1 MSLQV
6 DIHKQLGDFELHAS
20 FETDGGVTGLLGASG
35 CGKSMTLKCIAGI
48 EKPDRGRIV
57 LDGVTLFDSERRVNL
72 PPQAR
77 RVGYLFQ
84 NYALFPNMS
93 VRANILCG
101 LRGERDRH
109 QRERALEAMIDM
121 LALRGLEN
129 HRPSQLSGGQAQ
141 RVALAR
147 ILVGSPRLLM
157 LDEPFSA
164 LDSHLRDQLQLQL
177 RELLSG
183 FGHDVLLVTHSRDE
197 AYHLC
202 SRIAVME
209 AGRLLALKDTKALF
223 ADPGTTS
230 AARLTGCKNIV
241 RARKEGAYE
250 VCVPDWGVRLK
261 TAQPVGEG
269 LTAVGIRAH
278 YFNAKTGINR
288 YPVRYVSEMEEP
300 FEWIVQ
306 FRFEGQS
313 DDAPALWW
321 RVPKDRRPAEFPQ
334 AFGVAPA
341 NILLL
346 YDGDFPALGRPGGE
360 TE

>member
-129 HRPSQLSGGQAQ
+129 
-141 RVALAR
+141 
-147 ILVGSPRLLM
+147 
-157 LDEPFSA
+157 
-164 LDSHLRDQLQLQL
+164 
-177 RELLSG
+177 
-183 FGHDVLLVTHSRDE
+183 
-197 AYHLC
+197 
-202 SRIAVME
+202 IAVME

-346 YDGDFPALGRPGGE
+346 YDGDFPAQGRPGGE

>member
-223 ADPGTTS
+223 ADPGTQGGGIRGLR
-230 AARLTGCKNIV
+230 ARLGGAPEDGAACWRGADGGRNPRALFQCKD
-241 RARKEGAYE
+241 G
-250 VCVPDWGVRLK
+250 D
-261 TAQPVGEG
+261 QPVSGPLRERDG
-269 LTAVGIRAH
+269 RAV
-278 YFNAKTGINR
+278 
-288 YPVRYVSEMEEP
+288 
-300 FEWIVQ
+300 
-306 FRFEGQS
+306 
-313 DDAPALWW
+313 
-321 RVPKDRRPAEFPQ
+321 
-334 AFGVAPA
+334 
-341 NILLL
+341 
-346 YDGDFPALGRPGGE
+346 
-360 TE
+360 